1 MLGLALIL
9 VALIALAG
17 FLFRHGRD
25 MLGLISAF
33 LSLVCVFIVMPFPAD
48 FFIAWVLIAIGG
60 ILLLG
65 IASHATGSGSVDH
78 YWEDSRGNVH
88 ADTVSDE
95 KERLRERVRAGDY
108 SESAYRLRSLERS
121 ESAAGALPL
130 IFAGGW
136 LLITALVV
144 FLNHNWR
151 WAIGYLVFGI
161 VTFILLFIFLVPILE
176 FFQRLL
182 TKRGKP

>member
-1 MLGLALIL
+1 MLGMVLFTIAL
-9 VALIALAG
+9 VALTG

-25 MLGLISAF
+25 ILGLIAGF
-33 LSLVCVFIVMPFPAD
+33 LSLVGVFVAVPFPGD
-48 FFIAWVLIAIGG
+48 VFIAWVLIAVGC
-60 ILLLG
+60 LMLLG
-65 IASHATGSGSVDH
+65 MARQATGDGSVDH

-95 KERLRERVRAGDY
+95 KERLRERVRNGDY
-108 SESAYRLRSLERS
+108 YDSGRQLRSLEQS

-144 FLNHNWR
+144 FLDHNWR
-151 WAIGYLVFGI
+151 WAVGYLVFGI

-176 FFQRLL
+176 FFQKLL
-182 TKRGKP
+182 TRRRT